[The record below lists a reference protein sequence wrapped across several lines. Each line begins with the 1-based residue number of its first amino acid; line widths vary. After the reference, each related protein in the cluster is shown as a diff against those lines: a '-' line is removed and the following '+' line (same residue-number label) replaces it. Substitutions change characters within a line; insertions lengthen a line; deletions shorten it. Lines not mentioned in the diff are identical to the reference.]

1 MALKPVKTPTI
12 PLELSPAFNRTLD
25 VLEKTNVSAFI
36 TGKAGTGKSTLL
48 QLFRNTTKKKVVVV
62 APTGI
67 AALNVRG
74 QTIHSFFGF
83 PPSLVQKKDIE
94 RRKNRKVFQELEV
107 LIIDEISMV
116 RADLF
121 DAIDHSLRLNR
132 DRDEPFGGVQVLLFG
147 DLFQLPPVVA
157 GDAEKH
163 YFSTVYRSPYFF
175 DARIIQEGFPLELME
190 LTKVYRQDEH
200 HFIRLLDAVRMKNY
214 DEDDLDDL
222 NARYD
227 PGFNKKDGYVTLCS
241 VNALANSINQTQL
254 QSLPTSALKYSADVT
269 GDFTMKLFPTD
280 QHLLLKEGAQ
290 VVLLRNDPERRFVN
304 GTIGNILRMS
314 DDMILLRILN
324 KDGDDEEIEL
334 HRFEWELIQYDYDRN
349 ERTLTPKV
357 IGTFRQFPIKL
368 AWAITIHK
376 SQGKTFD
383 RAIIDLGRGAFEYG
397 QTYVALSRCRT
408 LNGIILKRRLKP
420 SDIMVDDRILEF
432 YEMSRRYLPG
442 GRTWA

>member
-1 MALKPVKTPTI
+1 MSLKPVKTPNA
-12 PLELSPAFNRTLD
+12 PLELSKDFNRALD
-25 VLEKTNVSAFI
+25 VLEKSSVSAFI

-48 QLFRNTTKKKVVVV
+48 QLFRNTTKKKTVVV

-83 PPSLVQKKDIE
+83 PPTVVQKKDIE

-121 DAIDHSLRLNR
+121 DAIDLSLRLNR
-132 DRDEPFGGVQVLLFG
+132 DRNEPFGGVQVLLFG
-147 DLFQLPPVVA
+147 DLLQLPPVVA
-157 GDAEKH
+157 GEAEKH

-175 DARIIQEGFPLELME
+175 DAQIIQQGYPLELIE
-190 LTKVYRQDEH
+190 LTKVYRQDEQR
-200 HFIRLLDAVRMKNY
+200 FIRLLDAIRTHTFD
-214 DEDDLDDL
+214 DEDLYEL
-222 NARYD
+222 NTRYVPD
-227 PGFNKKDGYVTLCS
+227 FRKKDGYVTLCS

-254 QSLPTSALKYSADVT
+254 QALPTQTMKFTADVT
-269 GDFTMKLFPTD
+269 GDFTMKLYPTD
-280 QHLLLKEGAQ
+280 QHLLLKAGAQ

-304 GTIGNILRMS
+304 GTIGTILHMS
-314 DDMILLRILN
+314 DEMILLRILN
-324 KDGDDEEIEL
+324 GDGNDEEIEL
-334 HRFEWELIQYDYDRN
+334 YPFEWELIQYDYDRN
-349 ERTLTPKV
+349 TGTLTPKV
-357 IGTFRQFPIKL
+357 TGTFRQFPIKL

-408 LNGIILKRRLKP
+408 LDGIVLKRMLKP
-420 SDIMVDDRILEF
+420 SDIMVDPRVLDF
-432 YEMSRRYLPG
+432 YEVSRRYLPG
-442 GRTWA
+442 GRTWT